1 MAHSKTTVPSVLEP
15 TVVVMFVCLSIRP
28 SSCMVLM
35 SKTGLL
41 AGVRKPVSRP
51 SRKVQVEFP
60 NVAGPAPYVLR
71 PFAGVYNPFPYGC
84 SILCNHPADYEAK
97 DVVKR
102 AKDSWANEG
111 KTLLLP
117 EELAAIRA
125 GLLLGSYPTPYE
137 DGEVSVPEELF
148 RRYTD
153 TDSRPPTPAPTLA
166 SVMTRGSGRRCV
178 TPDCPRERTMLV
190 LDLRRSHSQ
199 DALTWHSFA
208 QTREG
213 SPDLVQPSPPPT
225 RKKKPGVRKK
235 GASTTVTMTK
245 ANGEES
251 VGVDAS
257 HKLQQQVLHSVK
269 GLSAGDASGVMTDT
283 TTGSGDEEMTRRR
296 GKRRRRSK
304 RSVREGSQELD
315 KEFQG
320 LPEPGET
327 QVSTLD
333 PDSYNAS
340 ARPSLAVPIFNEMLC
355 TEAPQIQTPLLQSHR
370 PSRVSTSFID
380 QATLKHL
387 LRQLDQ
393 EVVDG
398 EFDYKK
404 HKVLEEALR
413 HRLGKPVLS
422 EEMKKVQKGLRLPPT
437 NTELWLKL
445 PRSFSR
451 QSARF
456 ELPLDSRTLK
466 SKLLH
471 DELDTSA
478 IIARDCHGHDT
489 SCQYSQNVAK
499 ALGEVMGC
507 TLPEHQAKYF
517 RELLGWTDS
526 DLLDFRS
533 WAGVCA
539 LCERLLGPQFTFQ
552 VAPRAQDPCHE
563 VEKADFE
570 TLPRRLEKLTI
581 DHRLKTILLGIR
593 EL

>member
-1 MAHSKTTVPSVLEP
+1 MLRSG
-15 TVVVMFVCLSIRP
+15 RYYQ
-28 SSCMVLM
+28 
-35 SKTGLL
+35 
-41 AGVRKPVSRP
+41 
-51 SRKVQVEFP
+51 KVQVEFP

-257 HKLQQQVLHSVK
+257 HK
-269 GLSAGDASGVMTDT
+269 
-283 TTGSGDEEMTRRR
+283 
-296 GKRRRRSK
+296 
-304 RSVREGSQELD
+304 
-315 KEFQG
+315 
-320 LPEPGET
+320 
-327 QVSTLD
+327 
-333 PDSYNAS
+333 
-340 ARPSLAVPIFNEMLC
+340 
-355 TEAPQIQTPLLQSHR
+355 
-370 PSRVSTSFID
+370 
-380 QATLKHL
+380 
-387 LRQLDQ
+387 
-393 EVVDG
+393 
-398 EFDYKK
+398 
-404 HKVLEEALR
+404 
-413 HRLGKPVLS
+413 
-422 EEMKKVQKGLRLPPT
+422 
-437 NTELWLKL
+437 
-445 PRSFSR
+445 
-451 QSARF
+451 
-456 ELPLDSRTLK
+456 
-466 SKLLH
+466 
-471 DELDTSA
+471 
-478 IIARDCHGHDT
+478 
-489 SCQYSQNVAK
+489 
-499 ALGEVMGC
+499 
-507 TLPEHQAKYF
+507 
-517 RELLGWTDS
+517 
-526 DLLDFRS
+526 
-533 WAGVCA
+533 
-539 LCERLLGPQFTFQ
+539 
-552 VAPRAQDPCHE
+552 
-563 VEKADFE
+563 
-570 TLPRRLEKLTI
+570 
-581 DHRLKTILLGIR
+581 
-593 EL
+593 

>member
-1 MAHSKTTVPSVLEP
+1 MCAASPPPPHPI
-15 TVVVMFVCLSIRP
+15 FVWYLSAL
-28 SSCMVLM
+28 C
-35 SKTGLL
+35 
-41 AGVRKPVSRP
+41 AGADK
-51 SRKVQVEFP
+51 KVQVEFP

-199 DALTWHSFA
+199 DALTWHSIA

-225 RKKKPGVRKK
+225 RKKKLGVRKK
-235 GASTTVTMTK
+235 GGSTTVTMTK
-245 ANGEES
+245 TNGEES
-251 VGVDAS
+251 MGVDAS
-257 HKLQQQVLHSVK
+257 HKVLHNVK
-269 GLSAGDASGVMTDT
+269 GLSTGEASGVMTDT
-283 TTGSGDEEMTRRR
+283 TTGSGDEEITRRR

-304 RSVREGSQELD
+304 RSIREGSQELD

-327 QVSTLD
+327 QVSALD

-340 ARPSLAVPIFNEMLC
+340 ARPSLVVPIFNETLC
-355 TEAPQIQTPLLQSHR
+355 TEVPQIQTPLLQSHR

-404 HKVLEEALR
+404 HKVLREALR

-466 SKLLH
+466 TMTPMQYIRMHVSISSGRRLLYNRVFNRYKEDLDD
-471 DELDTSA
+471 DEMERRML
-478 IIARDCHGHDT
+478 G
-489 SCQYSQNVAK
+489 QNVAE

-507 TLPEHQAKYF
+507 TLSEHQAEYF

-552 VAPRAQDPCHE
+552 VAPRAQDPCYE